1 MGVRPLRVGEQ
12 LRRELAAMLRS
23 EVKDPRISEIIIYDV
38 VVTKDLSLAKVY
50 FSLMDIQLDVTESL
64 KGLESASGFLRTQ
77 LSRKLHLRKMPELRF
92 IIDDTEAKSERI
104 EQLIQNSLN
113 K

>member
-1 MGVRPLRVGEQ
+1 MSESSCVANLQRCW
-12 LRRELAAMLRS
+12 RS

-104 EQLIQNSLN
+104 EQLIQIV
-113 K
+113 